1 MTEIFRLEASPAP
14 KPRRVRRGGWSWG
27 PVETAKLRVL
37 SMGAGVQSTTL
48 ALMAAHGEIGPMPD
62 CAIFADTDAEP
73 AGVYE
78 QVEWLS
84 SGNVLPFPIH
94 TVSAGSLKKEI
105 EEAAAGFNGMSARPP
120 FFVKSAKGRLG
131 QVNRQCTQDYKI
143 DPIRRKQRELLGF
156 APRKRIP
163 DAQVE
168 VWIGISTDEVVR
180 AGASWENWST
190 NRYPLLEMRMSR
202 QDCEAWLTR
211 NGYPV
216 PMKSACTFCPYRSD
230 LEWRI
235 LRDADPVA
243 FADACAI
250 DALIRKMHEH
260 GKIRGELFVHRSGRP
275 LSEIDLS
282 TAEERGQGNMLSMC
296 EGVCGL

>member
-1 MTEIFRLEASPAP
+1 
-14 KPRRVRRGGWSWG
+14 
-27 PVETAKLRVL
+27 
-37 SMGAGVQSTTL
+37 MGAGVQSTTL

>member
-1 MTEIFRLEASPAP
+1 MTEVFRLEASAP
-14 KPRRVRRGGWSWG
+14 PKQKRSRRGGWSWG

-62 CAIFADTDAEP
+62 CAIFADTESEP
-73 AGVYE
+73 AAVYE
-78 QVEWLS
+78 QVEWLQ

-94 TVSAGSLKKEI
+94 TVTAGSLKKEI
-105 EEAAAGFNGMSARPP
+105 EEASIGLNGMSARPP
-120 FFVKSAKGRLG
+120 FFVKSKKGKLG

-143 DPIRRKQRELLGF
+143 DPIRKMQRQLLGF
-156 APRKRIP
+156 TPRKRIP
-163 DAQVE
+163 DALVE

-202 QDCEAWLTR
+202 QDCEAWLTK

-216 PMKSACTFCPYRSD
+216 PMKSACNFCPYRSD
-230 LEWRI
+230 FEWRL
-235 LRDADPVA
+235 LRDRDPVA
-243 FADACAI
+243 FAEACAI
-250 DALIRKMHEH
+250 DELIRGMHEH

-282 TAEERGQGNMLSMC
+282 TAEERGQGSFLSMC
-296 EGVCGL
+296 EGACGL